1 LFQRAERLSPRD
13 PRGWLTSGGVAAAH
27 YYEDRFDEAV
37 MWARKAL
44 IQNPRYALALRTLA
58 ASLVRQGQIDEAA
71 AALRKN
77 LDIEPGLTLATLRAR
92 MMFWDEGYWSRYS
105 QDLRAAGLPE

>member
-1 LFQRAERLSPRD
+1 
-13 PRGWLTSGGVAAAH
+13 
-27 YYEDRFDEAV
+27 

-44 IQNPRYALALRTLA
+44 IQNPRYALALRVLA
-58 ASLVRQGQIDEAA
+58 ASLARQGKVDEAA

-77 LDIEPGLTLATLRAR
+77 LDIEPGLTLTTLRAR
-92 MMFWDEGYWSRYS
+92 MMWADAGCWSRYV